1 MQFENYSFIHILQNF
16 RLRKKFGDFT
26 SAAHYSQNAEYNA
39 AETNII
45 YSAPVSRGLSDN
57 SSQIVLQTNL
67 SCTELQNC
75 NQI

>member
-1 MQFENYSFIHILQNF
+1 MAVSPPQH
-16 RLRKKFGDFT
+16 T
-26 SAAHYSQNAEYNA
+26 SQNAEYNA

-45 YSAPVSRGLSDN
+45 YSAPVSRGPSDN

-67 SCTELQNC
+67 SFTDIQNG